1 MNFQEILSKMNPQML
16 AQGLDSISKNLT
28 PEQLKQAQQAI
39 KATNLAQNLSTSDPN
54 QLLAELKSNPQLLS
68 SLAKSP
74 DLIKNL
80 ENIVKNK

>member
-1 MNFQEILSKMNPQML
+1 MNFQEILSKMNPGML
-16 AQGLDSISKNLT
+16 AQGLDAISKNLN
-28 PEQLKQAQQAI
+28 PQQLKQAQAAI
-39 KATNLAQNLSTSDPN
+39 KATKLAENLKSGDPN

-68 SLAKSP
+68 ELAKNP